1 MSLRD
6 AFFARTIDTSSH
18 DIVGDFFVPMLQ
30 NATRYDRGVG
40 YFSSGWLRAN
50 AQGMVDF
57 AANGG
62 HARWITSPKLSE
74 SDWTHLRRGER
85 ARRNRVLRNVLSRR
99 IDDLE
104 RSLDTDTLSA
114 LAWLVADGVLDFRLA
129 VPSEQL
135 DQGDFHV
142 KFGIFEDDDGN
153 RVGFNGS
160 YNDSI
165 QGLRNYESLN
175 VFPSWDD
182 ASVYVDNVED
192 RFQRLWED
200 EDPSVRTYVLPEA
213 ARRQIIELRADERP
227 YRPPESVEY
236 PTTVPTGQVGE
247 DGMELWDPQKNA
259 IEAWVENDCVGL
271 LNMATGS
278 GKTVAA
284 LIAAESRPDLELLV
298 IAVPTTNLVEQWDE
312 ELQSVTDF
320 PDPVLVFG
328 SSAEWQDRVFRKLRA
343 GHQRGWPEP
352 LVLVGTM
359 ASMSGDRFQS
369 VLADAGIPERAMLI
383 VDEVHNVGAPT
394 YRRILDSSYS
404 LRLGLSATPERQYDE
419 EGSAAIMDFFEEE
432 VYHYSMEEAL
442 ADEQLS
448 LYTYHVYPAPLTTD
462 EYEEY
467 LSLTQRILAARNDA
481 GEDATLFTNNRL
493 DGDSQDVEMLLFRR
507 ANILK
512 KATAKVDLVRE
523 MLDDHPLERGL
534 LYCADREQL
543 QSVHEILRDLGVVH
557 LRYTGETPKEKR
569 QSALDALA
577 TGDVPAILAIK
588 CLDEGVDVP
597 AADTAILLASSRNE
611 RQFIQRR
618 GRILR
623 QAPGKDTA
631 TLVDAIAL
639 PPPEVGRDGKW
650 MLEGELARAK
660 TMAELADNR
669 TGALLQ
675 LKDHAER
682 YGVYLSEL
690 LADDSDAD
698 SDNHAEG
705 DLQEPDGRIRPT
717 AD

>member
-6 AFFARTIDTSSH
+6 AFSARTIDTSSH

-50 AQGMVDF
+50 AQGMVAF
-57 AANGG
+57 AENEGR
-62 HARWITSPKLSE
+62 ARWITSPKLSE
-74 SDWTHLRRGER
+74 SDWTHLQKGER
-85 ARRNRVLRNVLSRR
+85 ARRNQVLRGVLSRR

-114 LAWLVADGVLDFRLA
+114 LAWMVADSILDFRLA
-129 VPSEQL
+129 VPHEKL
-135 DQGDFHV
+135 DQGNFHV
-142 KFGIFEDDDGN
+142 KFGIFEDDNGH

-213 ARRQIIELRADERP
+213 ARRQIIELRSDERP
-227 YRPPESVEY
+227 YRPPESVQY

-247 DGMELWDPQKNA
+247 DGMELWDPQRDA

-284 LIAAESRPDLELLV
+284 LIAAESRPDLQLLV
-298 IAVPTTNLVEQWDE
+298 IAVPTKNLVEQWDE
-312 ELQSVTDF
+312 ELQSVTDL

-352 LVLVGTM
+352 LVLVGTLD
-359 ASMSGDRFQS
+359 SMSGDRFQS
-369 VLADAGIPERAMLI
+369 VMSDAGIPERAMLI

-404 LRLGLSATPERQYDE
+404 LRLGLSATPERKYDE

-442 ADEQLS
+442 SDEQLS
-448 LYTYHVYPAPLTTD
+448 PYTYHVYPAPLTPD

-467 LSLTQRILAARNDA
+467 RSLTQRILAARNSS

-493 DGDSQDVEMLLFRR
+493 DGDSQDVEMLLFQR
-507 ANILK
+507 ARILK
-512 KATAKVDLVRE
+512 KATAKIDLIRDI
-523 MLDDHPLERGL
+523 LDDHPLERAL
-534 LYCADREQL
+534 IYCADQEQL
-543 QSVHEILRDLGVVH
+543 QSAHEILRDLGVVH

-623 QAPGKDTA
+623 QAPGKETA
-631 TLVDAIAL
+631 TLVDTIAL

-669 TGALLQ
+669 NGALLQ

-690 LADDSDAD
+690 LADSSDSDTPD
-698 SDNHAEG
+698 HAEG
-705 DLQEPDGRIRPT
+705 NLQEPDGRVRP
-717 AD
+717 AAE

>member
-6 AFFARTIDTSSH
+6 AFPARTIDTSSH

-62 HARWITSPKLSE
+62 RARWITSPKLSE
-74 SDWTHLRRGER
+74 SDWQHLQKGDR
-85 ARRNRVLRNVLSRR
+85 ARRDRKLRDVLSRR

-104 RSLDTDTLSA
+104 RSLENDTLST
-114 LAWLVADGVLDFRLA
+114 LAWLVADGILDFRLA
-129 VPSEQL
+129 VPREKL

-142 KFGIFEDDDGN
+142 KFGIFRDDDDN

-213 ARRQIIELRADERP
+213 ARHQIIELRSDERP

-236 PTTVPTGQVGE
+236 PTMVPTAQVGE
-247 DGMELWDPQKNA
+247 DGMELWAPQKDA

-284 LIAAESRPDLELLV
+284 LVVAESRPDLQLLV
-298 IAVPTTNLVEQWDE
+298 IAVPTTNLVEQWGE

-320 PDPVLVFG
+320 SDPVLIFG

-343 GHQRGWPEP
+343 GHRRGWPKP
-352 LVLVGTM
+352 LVLIGTM

-394 YRRILDSSYS
+394 YRRILDPSYS
-404 LRLGLSATPERQYDE
+404 LRLGLSATPKRQYDK
-419 EGSAAIMDFFEEE
+419 EGSDAIVDFFEEE

-448 LYTYHVYPAPLTTD
+448 PYTYHVYPAPLTTD

-534 LYCADREQL
+534 IYCADREQL

-577 TGDVPAILAIK
+577 AGDVPAILAIK

-650 MLEGELARAK
+650 MLEGELARAQ
-660 TMAELADNR
+660 TMAELADNQH
-669 TGALLQ
+669 GALLQ
-675 LKDHAER
+675 LQDHAER

-690 LADDSDAD
+690 LADDTDQS
-698 SDNHAEG
+698 STPHAER
-705 DLQEPDGRIRPT
+705 DIQETGE
-717 AD
+717 

>member
-6 AFFARTIDTSSH
+6 AFSDRTIDTSSH

-62 HARWITSPKLSE
+62 RARWITSPKLSE
-74 SDWTHLRRGER
+74 TDWAHLQKGDR
-85 ARRNRVLRNVLSRR
+85 ARRDRVLRDVLSRR

-104 RSLDTDTLSA
+104 RSLKNNTLSA
-114 LAWLVADGVLDFRLA
+114 LAWMVADGILDFRLA
-129 VPSEQL
+129 VPNEKL
-135 DQGDFHV
+135 DRGDFHV
-142 KFGIFEDDDGN
+142 KFGIFTDEDGN

-175 VFPSWDD
+175 IFPSWED
-182 ASVYVDNVED
+182 ASVYIDNVED
-192 RFQRLWED
+192 RFCRLWED

-213 ARRQIIELRADERP
+213 ARRQIAELRSDDRP
-227 YRPPESVEY
+227 YHLPESVQY
-236 PTTVPTGQVGE
+236 PTMVPTAQVSD
-247 DGMELWDPQKNA
+247 DGMELWAPQKEA
-259 IEAWVENDCVGL
+259 IEAWVGNDCVGL

-284 LIAAESRPDLELLV
+284 LIAAESRPDLQLLT
-298 IAVPTTNLVEQWDE
+298 IAVPTTNLVEQWDQ
-312 ELQSVTDF
+312 ELQSVTDL

-328 SSAEWQDRVFRKLRA
+328 SSADWQDRVFRKLRA
-343 GHQRGWPEP
+343 GHQQGWPEP
-352 LVLVGTM
+352 LVLIGTM
-359 ASMSGDRFQS
+359 NSMSGDRFRS

-394 YRRILDSSYS
+394 YRRILDPSYS
-404 LRLGLSATPERQYDE
+404 LQLGLSATPERKYDE

-448 LYTYHVYPAPLTTD
+448 PYTYHVYPAPLTED

-467 LSLTQRILAARNDA
+467 QSLTQRILAARNSS

-493 DGDSQDVEMLLFRR
+493 DGDTQDVEMLLFKR

-512 KATAKVDLVRE
+512 KATAKIDLVRDI
-523 MLDDHPLERGL
+523 LDEHPLERAL
-534 LYCADREQL
+534 IYCADREQL

-597 AADTAILLASSRNE
+597 AADTAILLASSTNE

-618 GRILR
+618 GRVLR
-623 QAPGKDTA
+623 KAPGKDTA
-631 TLVDAIAL
+631 ALVDAIAL
-639 PPPEVGRDGKW
+639 PPPSVGRDGKW
-650 MLEGELARAK
+650 MLESELARAK
-660 TMAELADNR
+660 TMAELADNQH
-669 TGALLQ
+669 GALLQ

-690 LADDSDAD
+690 LADDTNRDAPT
-698 SDNHAEG
+698 HAEK
-705 DLQEPDGRIRPT
+705 DLQGTGE
-717 AD
+717 